1 MLSTKNIR
9 QLLLSGIAVSTLLL
23 TAAFVDNSRYFEL
36 IKNISLYAEVYKTLN
51 DDYVDNIEPAA
62 TMRKGIEA
70 MLKTLD
76 PYTNYLTSADIETY
90 RLEQNETMG
99 YIGATVISYNDAIY
113 LSDVSEDLPDRK
125 SVV

>member
-76 PYTNYLTSADIETY
+76 PLYQLPNICRHRNLPPRTKRNNGLHWSNRYIVQRCYIPKRCVGRFT
-90 RLEQNETMG
+90 RL
-99 YIGATVISYNDAIY
+99 
-113 LSDVSEDLPDRK
+113 
-125 SVV
+125 